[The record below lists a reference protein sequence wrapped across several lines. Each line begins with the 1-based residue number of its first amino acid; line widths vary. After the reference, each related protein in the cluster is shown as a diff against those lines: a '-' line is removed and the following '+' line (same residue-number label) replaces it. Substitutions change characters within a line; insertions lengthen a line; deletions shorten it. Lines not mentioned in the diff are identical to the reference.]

1 MLSKLLKYEFR
12 STAIYFLP
20 IYAALILVSSFF
32 YIVNKIS
39 ESMQGDMYIKY
50 YHMLDTLQVISA
62 SIYVL
67 LAIGLAVTTF
77 IVIIIRFY
85 KNLLGNE
92 GYLMFTLP
100 VSVEENILA
109 KLIPSIVWFLG
120 SCVLG
125 IFTIIH
131 AFFGGFQSFFGFID
145 IYPKDFGAVTI
156 SQYIT
161 IITLF
166 IFGVIVSL
174 ATVFLFYYLCMCI
187 GQMFNSHK
195 FLASAITFLLL
206 QGVFQV
212 FGIVFLFSS
221 FENTGILYLISD
233 MFDNMNVFNAT
244 ALLFTISDIT
254 GFAQALILF
263 FIDSFILKKKLNLT

>member
-50 YHMLDTLQVISA
+50 YHMLDILQVISA

-109 KLIPSIVWFLG
+109 KLIPSVVWFFG

-125 IFTIIH
+125 IFTIIP
-131 AFFGGFQSFFGFID
+131 AFFGGFKNFFSFMD
-145 IYPKDFGAVTI
+145 IYPKDFGVVTL
-156 SQYIT
+156 SQN
-161 IITLF
+161 IIIIALF
-166 IFGVIVSL
+166 ILGVIASL
-174 ATVFLFYYLCMCI
+174 ATIFLFYYLCMCI

-244 ALLFTISDIT
+244 VLLFAISDIT
-254 GFAQALILF
+254 GFVEAAILF

>member
-1 MLSKLLKYEFR
+1 MLNKLLKYEFR

-39 ESMQGDMYIKY
+39 ETIQGDIYMKF
-50 YHMLDTLQVISA
+50 YHTLDILEAMSA

-77 IVIIIRFY
+77 IVIVIRFY

-125 IFTIIH
+125 IFTIIS
-131 AFFGGFQSFFGFID
+131 AFFGGFNSFFGFID
-145 IYPKDFGAVTI
+145 IYPRDLGIETV

-161 IITLF
+161 IFALLIL
-166 IFGVIVSL
+166 GVIASL
-174 ATVFLFYYLCMCI
+174 ATIFLFYYLCMCI

-195 FLASAITFLLL
+195 FIASAITFLILRS
-206 QGVFQV
+206 VFQV
-212 FGIVFLFSS
+212 LGIVLMFSS
-221 FENTGILYLISD
+221 FDTAIIYLISD
-233 MFDNMNVFNAT
+233 MFDNLNPFNA
-244 ALLFTISDIT
+244 AVLFFTLYDVTSFIE
-254 GFAQALILF
+254 AAILF
-263 FIDSFILKKKLNLT
+263 FIDSLILKKKLNLT

>member
-39 ESMQGDMYIKY
+39 ETIQGDIYMKF
-50 YHMLDTLQVISA
+50 YHTLDILEAMSA

-77 IVIIIRFY
+77 IVIVIRFY

-125 IFTIIH
+125 IFTIIS
-131 AFFGGFQSFFGFID
+131 AFFGGFNSFFGFID
-145 IYPKDFGAVTI
+145 IYPRDLGIETV

-161 IITLF
+161 IFALLIL
-166 IFGVIVSL
+166 GVIASL
-174 ATVFLFYYLCMCI
+174 ATIFLFYYLCMCI

-195 FLASAITFLLL
+195 FIASAITFLILRS
-206 QGVFQV
+206 VFQV
-212 FGIVFLFSS
+212 LGIVLMFSS
-221 FENTGILYLISD
+221 FDTAIIYLISD
-233 MFDNMNVFNAT
+233 MFDNLNPFNAVV
-244 ALLFTISDIT
+244 LFFTLYDVTSFIE
-254 GFAQALILF
+254 AAILF
-263 FIDSFILKKKLNLT
+263 FIDSLILKKKLNLT